1 MTPETLATPDIRR
14 FTNHDNI
21 LVAFESIAIVF
32 LCLYILYK
40 DRKHSKE
47 RLEIAE
53 SFKDVVQS
61 NKDLCVSMAI
71 VAEAV
76 RNVRSK

>member
-1 MTPETLATPDIRR
+1 MTPETLATPDMSR
-14 FTNHDNI
+14 FVNNDNI
-21 LVAFESIAIVF
+21 LVAFESIAIFF
-32 LCLYILYK
+32 LCLYILHK

-53 SFKDVVQS
+53 SFKDVVKS
-61 NKDLCVSMAI
+61 NNELCVSMAI

-76 RNVRSK
+76 RNVRNK